1 MQKFWRKVKIGN
13 MCISVIKSKQK
24 FLKGFVCYID
34 LLGFSSLTS
43 KNDKKANDE
52 IKFKLL
58 TFHSIIKKQIT
69 QQFFY
74 SIISD
79 SVFICSTGFDKIFLC
94 ALSNIFRQCLK
105 NGILLRAGLDF
116 GDFYILK
123 TKLSSHNIF
132 GKAVSNA
139 VSLEEKG
146 KGCRIF
152 IDENFPSSC
161 KSLTRYQ
168 DILFHQYKNYQDFSY
183 IDVFEWPYINENYIY
198 NATEKD
204 FLRNPNN
211 NLRKLLFSNSE
222 LLILLR
228 FSKLFKKNIADKNGV
243 QQIKS
248 TVEYISSLSEK
259 ILKALKCNVT
269 EEIDI
274 EYLNLQSNTCTLELD
289 NLIEKK
295 KNLYMKGEYLS
306 CNEI

>member
-1 MQKFWRKVKIGN
+1 MAKRLIILSGSDN
-13 MCISVIKSKQK
+13 SGKSETLK
-24 FLKGFVCYID
+24 FLV
-34 LLGFSSLTS
+34 
-43 KNDKKANDE
+43 
-52 IKFKLL
+52 
-58 TFHSIIKKQIT
+58 
-69 QQFFY
+69 
-74 SIISD
+74 
-79 SVFICSTGFDKIFLC
+79 
-94 ALSNIFRQCLK
+94 
-105 NGILLRAGLDF
+105 
-116 GDFYILK
+116 
-123 TKLSSHNIF
+123 TKLG
-132 GKAVSNA
+132 GKLTANYDD
-139 VSLEEKG
+139 
-146 KGCRIF
+146 RYI
-152 IDENFPSSC
+152 C
-161 KSLTRYQ
+161 KNTTSTIAICTGG
-168 DILFHQYKNYQDFSY
+168 D
-183 IDVFEWPYINENYIY
+183 DVYAINENYIY
-198 NATEKD
+198 NASEKD

-228 FSKLFKKNIADKNGV
+228 FSELFKKNIADKNGV